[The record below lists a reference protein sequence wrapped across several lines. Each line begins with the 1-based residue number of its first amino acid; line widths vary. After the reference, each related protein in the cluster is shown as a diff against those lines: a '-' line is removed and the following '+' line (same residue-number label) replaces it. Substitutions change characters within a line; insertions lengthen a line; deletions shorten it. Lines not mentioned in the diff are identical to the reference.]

1 MKKFKYLLFSI
12 FLAVLCVACS
22 NDEYKMLIP
31 KNAKAVVAVN
41 LKQLFDGYELP
52 ESAKSK
58 IYNLLKLFVSGSD
71 SDLLIDLIEG
81 NEDSG
86 IDFNEP
92 FYIFKAP
99 DSFWGASLKVDDIDD
114 LDELFSL
121 MYRQNLCNKPVEK
134 DDYKW
139 TDILDDISA
148 VYNEDVLSLMFS
160 NSISDTKKKQNAL
173 LNNDEEDTFFAT
185 EKFSK
190 MDDMEGPLKF
200 LFSADAFVNYNDK
213 DFKNVIDNLHALLPE
228 GVRPVDVCVVGDL
241 STGKGIV
248 NVDYELFSTNKKTQM
263 LLEKEDNK
271 YKKIKGDFIGAPNDF
286 ACWLALGVKGEDF
299 VRKLKQFN
307 TIDQYIIKL
316 ERAIDIENILQSISG
331 DVALLLPNN
340 FENDELSAFVLSAN
354 LNNTDFLKS
363 VDLWMNQMVDFNATM
378 DEVAKNS
385 YVLKADSM
393 QLNWGVDNK
402 NIYFA
407 TGNSFFKSAFAEK
420 SDKLNEVEEDIRNS
434 VFFVYI
440 NVEGINEKL
449 EEKFDLYKKLNFL
462 EYITLK
468 ASDYRNYHLTFVLK
482 EKEKNIWQILSDQI

>member
-1 MKKFKYLLFSI
+1 
-12 FLAVLCVACS
+12 
-22 NDEYKMLIP
+22 MLIP

-81 NEDSG
+81 NEASG

-139 TDILDDISA
+139 TAILDDISA

-248 NVDYELFSTNKKTQM
+248 NVDYELFSTN
-263 LLEKEDNK
+263 
-271 YKKIKGDFIGAPNDF
+271 
-286 ACWLALGVKGEDF
+286 
-299 VRKLKQFN
+299 
-307 TIDQYIIKL
+307 
-316 ERAIDIENILQSISG
+316 
-331 DVALLLPNN
+331 
-340 FENDELSAFVLSAN
+340 
-354 LNNTDFLKS
+354 
-363 VDLWMNQMVDFNATM
+363 
-378 DEVAKNS
+378 
-385 YVLKADSM
+385 
-393 QLNWGVDNK
+393 
-402 NIYFA
+402 
-407 TGNSFFKSAFAEK
+407 
-420 SDKLNEVEEDIRNS
+420 
-434 VFFVYI
+434 
-440 NVEGINEKL
+440 
-449 EEKFDLYKKLNFL
+449 
-462 EYITLK
+462 
-468 ASDYRNYHLTFVLK
+468 
-482 EKEKNIWQILSDQI
+482 